1 MNCKNCGAPLRDD
14 QNFCSYCGAKVEKQ
28 QYEYNDPSF
37 ITFENIVGNNF
48 NNNFEEEHFSSKSKF
63 VALFLALFIGYGS
76 HSFYLGHTKK
86 GIIQLSI
93 SLIGF
98 IVGLISLGCAKNLV
112 DSEMILSFLKRND
125 LEIVNDSEQAE
136 LVIINTC
143 GFIESS
149 KQESINTILEYV
161 DSNKIL
167 VLSR

>member
-48 NNNFEEEHFSSKSKF
+48 NNNFEEERFSSKSKF

-98 IVGLISLGCAKNLV
+98 IVGLISQFLDPALFIAGVLYYIYVFIALAMSIWYLV
-112 DSEMILSFLKRND
+112 EAIL
-125 LEIVNDSEQAE
+125 IA
-136 LVIINTC
+136 T
-143 GFIESS
+143 G
-149 KQESINTILEYV
+149 
-161 DSNKIL
+161 KIKDKDGNRL
-167 VLSR
+167 R